1 MTSVTDISEMESRMY
16 AYPDAIREYLEK
28 EADIILHGHALRP
41 DNITLMGKVLQGARE
56 IAEGKTRGDEVF
68 HWFGGDGKDRQHPYD
83 NEGSVICYR

>member
-1 MTSVTDISEMESRMY
+1 MQLEESLPMAEY
-16 AYPDAIREYLEK
+16 VKNLEKVIYLEK

>member
-1 MTSVTDISEMESRMY
+1 
-16 AYPDAIREYLEK
+16 
-28 EADIILHGHALRP
+28 
-41 DNITLMGKVLQGARE
+41 MGKVLQGARE